1 MLKTIN
7 DAEINRYFSL
17 IVLTLVFFGI
27 LTAKFF
33 QLQVA
38 QHKKYREKANI
49 NSIRAERLN
58 APRGSIIDRDG
69 KIIVDNAPTYVLS
82 INRSQIED
90 IDESISYIGE
100 ILNID
105 TAILKKNYKTNY
117 RGYFTP
123 TRIIK
128 DLTIE
133 QILKFEE
140 HKLELSGVEYAQI
153 QERHYPQEIVGSH
166 FLGYVKEIEREVIP
180 SLNNSEE
187 YRQGDIVGWQGLEK
201 YYESLLKDKKGV
213 EYKAV
218 DAYGRIIGNYQNRE
232 SVYAVPGED
241 LIIGIDSELQHFIE
255 ELISGRRGC
264 VIVGDPT
271 IGEIISYVNSPSY
284 PPDLF
289 TGITSIEK
297 WNKILNDPDKPLL
310 DRNAKGLYPP
320 GSIFK
325 MIVLTYLS
333 ENNLISTNK
342 QVFCSG
348 EYQYGNRVFGCWDEN
363 GHGYVNFD
371 KSLIESCDV
380 YFYKVIQDIP
390 LDEWSKITSEFGFGS
405 KSGIDL
411 PSESRG
417 VVPTEEYLNKLYGKR
432 RWTSGVKL
440 NLAIGQG
447 ETLVTPIQL
456 FNYINLFYTNGHTY
470 TPHFALNSNPER
482 IDIESIS
489 KSTWDRMNSLLYK
502 VVTGKKGT
510 GKLAN
515 PKIKGLKVAG
525 KTGTAEN
532 PHGEPHAWF
541 IGYAVKDGTARSYVV
556 LLENAGHGGD
566 ESAPITREILRFI
579 YGEKVKEIED
589 EVVRLDS

>member
-1 MLKTIN
+1 MLKTTN
-7 DAEINRYFSL
+7 DAEINRYLSL
-17 IVLTLVFFGI
+17 IILTLFVFGI
-27 LTAKFF
+27 LTTKFF

-49 NSIRAERLN
+49 NSIRAERLT
-58 APRGSIIDRDG
+58 APRGSIIDRNG

-82 INRSQIED
+82 INRSQIKD
-90 IDESISYIGE
+90 IDESIARIGD

-105 TAILKKNYKTNY
+105 TIILKRNYKNNY

-123 TRIIK
+123 TRIIR

-140 HKLELSGVEYAQI
+140 HKLELPGVQYAQI
-153 QERHYPQEIVGSH
+153 QERHYPQEIGGSH
-166 FLGYVKEIEREVIP
+166 FLGYVKEIERENIS
-180 SLNNSEE
+180 SLKNPEE
-187 YRQGDIVGWQGLEK
+187 YRHGDIVGWQGLEK
-201 YYESLLKDKKGV
+201 YYESSLKDKKGV

-218 DAYGRIIGNYQNRE
+218 DAYGRIIGDYQNRE
-232 SVYAVPGED
+232 SVFAVPGED

-255 ELISGRRGC
+255 ELIQGRRGC
-264 VIVGDPT
+264 VIVGDPNT
-271 IGEIISYVNSPSY
+271 GEIISYVNSPSY

-289 TGITSIEK
+289 TGITSVKK
-297 WNKILNDPDKPLL
+297 WNDILNDPDKPLL

-320 GSIFK
+320 GSTLK
-325 MIVLTYLS
+325 MIVLAYLF

-342 QVFCSG
+342 HVFCTG
-348 EYQYGNRVFGCWDEN
+348 EYQYGNRVFRCWDEH

-390 LDEWSKITSEFGFGS
+390 LDEWSKFVREFGFGS

-470 TPHFALNSNPER
+470 VPHFALNSKPES
-482 IDIESIS
+482 IDIENIS
-489 KSTWDRMNSLLYK
+489 KSTWDRMNRLLYL
-502 VVTGKKGT
+502 VVTAKKGT
-510 GKLAN
+510 GKAAN
-515 PKIKGLKVAG
+515 PRIKGLKVAG

-532 PHGEPHAWF
+532 PHGEPHALF
-541 IGYAVKDGTARSYVV
+541 IGYAVKDGIARSYVV

-566 ESAPITREILRFI
+566 ESAPIAREILRFI
-579 YGEKVKEIED
+579 YGEKEEELED
-589 EVVRLDS
+589 EAIELDS